1 MSDRP
6 LVIVFDVNETLSD
19 LGPLGRRFEEVGA
32 PAFLLRVWF
41 AGVLR
46 DGFALAAAG
55 TEGPFAVLA
64 ADGLRA
70 VLHGQSLN
78 RDLDAATDHVMAGF
92 GQLGV
97 HPDVPAG
104 IRALGAAGYRM
115 VTLTN
120 GAVSVAD
127 RLLGSVGVRREF
139 EALLS
144 VDDAG
149 VWKPA
154 RAAYS
159 YAARVCG
166 VHAADMLLVAVHPW
180 DIDGARRAGLRAA
193 WVDRSGMPYP
203 SYFTPPSITVT
214 GLDDLA
220 QQLADL
226 P

>member
-6 LVIVFDVNETLSD
+6 SVIVFDVNETLSD
-19 LGPLGRRFEEVGA
+19 LEPLGLRFEEVGA
-32 PAFLLRVWF
+32 PAGLLRVWF

-55 TEGPFAVLA
+55 AAEPFAVLA
-64 ADGLRA
+64 ADGLR
-70 VLHGQSLN
+70 VLLHGRSLN
-78 RDLDAATDHVMAGF
+78 RDLDAAVDHVMTGF

-97 HPDVPAG
+97 HPDVPGG

-127 RLLGSVGVRREF
+127 RLLGTIGVRADF

-154 RAAYS
+154 QEAYT
-159 YAARVCG
+159 YAARVCA
-166 VHAADMLLVAVHPW
+166 VRPADMLLVAVHPW

-193 WVDRSGMPYP
+193 WVDRTGTPYP
-203 SYFTPPSITVT
+203 SYFTAPSMTVT
-214 GLDDLA
+214 GLSDLA
-220 QQLADL
+220 RQLV
-226 P
+226 

>member
-19 LGPLGRRFEEVGA
+19 LAPLGRCFEEVGA

-55 TEGPFAVLA
+55 TAEPFAVLA

-78 RDLDAATDHVMAGF
+78 RDLDAAVEHMLAGF
-92 GQLGV
+92 GRLGV
-97 HPDVPAG
+97 HPDVPGG
-104 IRALGAAGYRM
+104 IRALGAAGYRL

-127 RLLGSVGVRREF
+127 RLLGAAGVRAEF

-149 VWKPA
+149 AWKPS

-166 VHAADMLLVAVHPW
+166 VRPADMLLVAVHPW
-180 DIDGARRAGLRAA
+180 DIDGAVRAGLRAA
-193 WVDRSGMPYP
+193 WVNRAGLPYP
-203 SYFTPPSITVT
+203 SYFTLPSITVT

-220 QQLADL
+220 QRIADL
-226 P
+226 S